1 MIMATKEQDQ
11 QLNVQP
17 QSIEAEQAV
26 LGSMLA
32 SKEAIN
38 KALQWVRSHHFYKEA
53 HGKIFLVM
61 SDLFDKGEPIDTVS
75 VINKLKKN
83 KELES
88 VGGAYFITGLVES
101 VPTVANVES
110 YAKIVLEKFML
121 RELIRASHELS
132 KDAYNDRQEVEEIL
146 DTAEQTIFSITQDR
160 LRGGFKPI
168 DNLLV
173 KRLRSG

>member
-83 KELES
+83 KELDG
-88 VGGAYFITGLVES
+88 VGGAYL
-101 VPTVANVES
+101 
-110 YAKIVLEKFML
+110 
-121 RELIRASHELS
+121 
-132 KDAYNDRQEVEEIL
+132 
-146 DTAEQTIFSITQDR
+146 
-160 LRGGFKPI
+160 
-168 DNLLV
+168 LLV
-173 KRLRSG
+173 WLNQYLQ

>member
-1 MIMATKEQDQ
+1 MATKEQDQ
-11 QLNVQP
+11 QLNLQP

-32 SKEAIN
+32 NKEAIS
-38 KALQWVRSHHFYKEA
+38 KALQWIRSQHFYKEA
-53 HGKIFLVM
+53 HGKIYLVM
-61 SDLFDKGEPIDTVS
+61 TDLFDKGEPIDTVS
-75 VINKLKKN
+75 VINRLKKN

-101 VPTVANVES
+101 VPTAANVES

-132 KDAYNDRQEVEEIL
+132 TVSYTHL
-146 DTAEQTIFSITQDR
+146 TLPTI
-160 LRGGFKPI
+160 
-168 DNLLV
+168 LLV
-173 KRLRSG
+173 

>member
-83 KELES
+83 KELDG
-88 VGGAYFITGLVES
+88 VGGAYFINS
-101 VPTVANVES
+101 CIPR
-110 YAKIVLEKFML
+110 I
-121 RELIRASHELS
+121 I
-132 KDAYNDRQEVEEIL
+132 
-146 DTAEQTIFSITQDR
+146 
-160 LRGGFKPI
+160 
-168 DNLLV
+168 
-173 KRLRSG
+173 KRCVQ